1 MTQAAAVVGALK
13 RTLRARKMTYGQVAK
28 ALRMSEASVKRMFS
42 QESFTLKRFDEI
54 CQFAKVEIGDL
65 ARAAETKQREISQ
78 LTLEQEREI
87 VGNRKLF
94 LTAVC
99 ALNHFT
105 FEQIL
110 ETYALTEA
118 ELVRLLARLD
128 KLKFI
133 ELAPGN
139 RIRLLVSRTFAWLPD
154 GPIQQFFKSQA
165 QHEFFRSRF
174 DREGELMLFVN
185 SMLSKGSAAT
195 MIERLKQVA
204 NECSALHNDDVRLP
218 LDKRFGH
225 SLLVAIRPWNM
236 QAFRELERG
245 PAPVAGVQVRRSVLK
260 K

>member
-1 MTQAAAVVGALK
+1 
-13 RTLRARKMTYGQVAK
+13 
-28 ALRMSEASVKRMFS
+28 
-42 QESFTLKRFDEI
+42 
-54 CQFAKVEIGDL
+54 
-65 ARAAETKQREISQ
+65 
-78 LTLEQEREI
+78 
-87 VGNRKLF
+87 
-94 LTAVC
+94 
-99 ALNHFT
+99 
-105 FEQIL
+105 
-110 ETYALTEA
+110 
-118 ELVRLLARLD
+118 VRLLARLD

-204 NECSALHNDDVRLP
+204 NECSALHNEDVGLP

-236 QAFRELERG
+236 EAFKELERG
-245 PAPVAGVQVRRSVLK
+245 PAAGAGVQVRRNVLAK
-260 K
+260 

>member
-1 MTQAAAVVGALK
+1 MAGTSSLVEALK
-13 RTLRARKMTYGQVAK
+13 RELKARSITYAQVAR
-28 ALRMSEASVKRMFS
+28 AIGMSEASVKRMFS
-42 QESFTLKRFDEI
+42 QESFTLKRFDEV

-65 ARAAETKQREISQ
+65 ARAAESKQREISQ

-94 LTAVC
+94 LVAVC

-105 FEQIL
+105 FEQIRA
-110 ETYALTEA
+110 TYDLTEP

-128 KLKFI
+128 KVKFI

-185 SMLSKGSAAT
+185 SMLSRGSAAT
-195 MIERLKQVA
+195 MIERLKQIA
-204 NECSALHNDDVRLP
+204 NECSALHNEDVGLP

-236 QAFRELERG
+236 EAFRELERG
-245 PAPVAGVQVRRSVLK
+245 PAAGVQVRRSTLAK
-260 K
+260 

>member
-1 MTQAAAVVGALK
+1 MARTSSLVEALK
-13 RTLRARKMTYGQVAK
+13 RELKARSITYAQVAR
-28 ALRMSEASVKRMFS
+28 AIGMSEASVKRMFS
-42 QESFTLKRFDEI
+42 HESFTLKRFDEI
-54 CQFAKVEIGDL
+54 CKFARVEIGDL
-65 ARAAETKQREISQ
+65 ARAAESKEREISQ

-87 VGNRKLF
+87 VGSRKLF
-94 LTAVC
+94 LVAVC

-110 ETYALTEA
+110 ETYDLTEA
-118 ELVRLLARLD
+118 DAVRLLARLD

-154 GPIQQFFKSQA
+154 GPIQQFFKTQA
-165 QHEFFRSRF
+165 QQEFFRSRF

-185 SMLSKGSAAT
+185 SMLSRGSAAA

-204 NECSALHNDDVRLP
+204 NECSALHNDDVALP

-236 QAFRELERG
+236 DAFRELERR
-245 PAPVAGVQVRRSVLK
+245 PAAGVQVRRSAAAK
-260 K
+260 

>member
-1 MTQAAAVVGALK
+1 MAGTSSLVEALK
-13 RTLRARKMTYGQVAK
+13 RELKARSITYAQVAR
-28 ALRMSEASVKRMFS
+28 AIGMSEASVKRMFS
-42 QESFTLKRFDEI
+42 QESFTLKRFDEV
-54 CQFAKVEIGDL
+54 CRFAKVEIGDL
-65 ARAAETKQREISQ
+65 ARAAESKAREISQ

-94 LTAVC
+94 LVAVC

-105 FEQIL
+105 FEQIRG
-110 ETYALTEA
+110 TYDLAEP

-204 NECSALHNDDVRLP
+204 NECSALHNEDVGLP

-236 QAFRELERG
+236 EAFKELERG
-245 PAPVAGVQVRRSVLK
+245 PAAGAGVQVRRNVLAK
-260 K
+260 

>member
-1 MTQAAAVVGALK
+1 MEALK
-13 RTLRARKMTYGQVAK
+13 RELKARAITYAQVAR
-28 ALRMSEASVKRMFS
+28 AIGMSEASVKRMFS
-42 QESFTLKRFDEI
+42 QESFTLKRFDEV
-54 CQFAKVEIGDL
+54 CRLADVEIGDL
-65 ARAAETKQREISQ
+65 ARAAESKQREISQ
-78 LTLEQEREI
+78 LSLEQEREI

-94 LTAVC
+94 LVAVC

-105 FEQIL
+105 FEQIRA
-110 ETYALTEA
+110 TYDLTEP

-128 KLKFI
+128 RLKFI

-139 RIRLLVSRTFAWLPD
+139 RIRLLVSRTFSWLPD

-165 QHEFFRSRF
+165 QHEFFQSRF

-185 SMLSKGSAAT
+185 SMLSRGSAAT

-204 NECSALHNDDVRLP
+204 NECSALHKKDVGLP

-236 QAFRELERG
+236 EAFRGLERA
-245 PAPVAGVQVRRSVLK
+245 PATGVQVRRSVLAK
-260 K
+260 

>member
-1 MTQAAAVVGALK
+1 MTGTSSLVEALK
-13 RTLRARKMTYGQVAK
+13 RELKARSITYAQVAR
-28 ALRMSEASVKRMFS
+28 AIRMSEASVKRMFS

-54 CQFAKVEIGDL
+54 CQFAKVYIGDL
-65 ARAAETKQREISQ
+65 ARAAQSKEREIAQ

-87 VGNRKLF
+87 VSNRKLF
-94 LTAVC
+94 LVAVC

-110 ETYALTEA
+110 ATYNLSEP
-118 ELVRLLARLD
+118 ELVRQLARLD

-139 RIRLLVSRTFAWLPD
+139 RIRLLVSRTFSWLPD

-185 SMLSKGSAAT
+185 AMLSKGSAAT

-204 NECSALHNDDVRLP
+204 NECSALHNDDVALP

-225 SLLVAIRPWNM
+225 SLLVAIRPWNI

-245 PAPVAGVQVRRSVLK
+245 PAAGVQVRRSVLAK
-260 K
+260 

>member
-1 MTQAAAVVGALK
+1 MAQTSSLVEALK
-13 RTLRARKMTYGQVAK
+13 RELKARGITYAQVAR
-28 ALRMSEASVKRMFS
+28 AIAMSEASVKRMFS

-54 CQFAKVEIGDL
+54 CQFAKVEISDL
-65 ARAAETKQREISQ
+65 ARAAETKAREISQ

-94 LTAVC
+94 VAAVC

-105 FEQIL
+105 FEQIQA
-110 ETYALTEA
+110 TYDLTAA
-118 ELVRLLARLD
+118 ELVRLLTRLD

-154 GPIQQFFKSQA
+154 GPIQQFFKGQA
-165 QHEFFRSRF
+165 QHEFFHSRF

-185 SMLSKGSAAT
+185 SMLSRGSAAT

-204 NECSALHNDDVRLP
+204 NECSALHGDDVRLP

-245 PAPVAGVQVRRSVLK
+245 PAAGAGVQVRRNVLK

>member
-1 MTQAAAVVGALK
+1 MTQTSSLVEALK
-13 RTLRARKMTYGQVAK
+13 RALKARGITYAQVAR
-28 ALRMSEASVKRMFS
+28 AIAMSEASVKRMFS

-54 CQFAKVEIGDL
+54 CRFGGVDIGDL
-65 ARAAETKQREISQ
+65 ARAAESKEREISQ

-94 LTAVC
+94 LAAVC

-110 ETYALTEA
+110 ATYDLAAA

-154 GPIQQFFKSQA
+154 GPIQQFFKTQA

-185 SMLSKGSAAT
+185 SMLSKRSAAT

-204 NECSALHNDDVRLP
+204 NESSRLHEEDVHLP
-218 LDKRFGH
+218 LDRRIGH

-236 QAFRELERG
+236 QAFRELER
-245 PAPVAGVQVRRSVLK
+245 APTPAGVQVRRNVLK

>member
-1 MTQAAAVVGALK
+1 MTQTSSLVDALK
-13 RTLRARKMTYGQVAK
+13 RALKARGITYAQVAR
-28 ALRMSEASVKRMFS
+28 AIAMSEASVKRMFS

-54 CQFAKVEIGDL
+54 CRFGGVDIVDL
-65 ARAAETKQREISQ
+65 ARAAESKEREISQ

-94 LTAVC
+94 LAAVC

-105 FEQIL
+105 FAQIL
-110 ETYALTEA
+110 QTYDLTEA
-118 ELVRLLARLD
+118 ELVRLLTRLD
-128 KLKFI
+128 RLKVI

-139 RIRLLVSRTFAWLPD
+139 RIRLLVSRTFSWLPD
-154 GPIQQFFKSQA
+154 GPIQQFFKTRA

-174 DREGELMLFVN
+174 DRDGELMLFVN
-185 SMLSKGSAAT
+185 SMLSKSSAAA

-204 NECSALHNDDVRLP
+204 NECSRLHEDDVHLP

-225 SLLVAIRPWNM
+225 SLLVAIRPWNI
-236 QAFRELERG
+236 QAFRDLDRA
-245 PAPVAGVQVRRSVLK
+245 PAAAGVQVRRTVLK

>member
-1 MTQAAAVVGALK
+1 MTQTSSLVDALK
-13 RTLRARKMTYGQVAK
+13 RALKARGITYAQVAR
-28 ALRMSEASVKRMFS
+28 AIAMSEASVKRMFS

-54 CQFAKVEIGDL
+54 CRFGGVDIVDL
-65 ARAAETKQREISQ
+65 ARAAESKEREISQ

-94 LTAVC
+94 LAAVC

-105 FEQIL
+105 FAQIL
-110 ETYALTEA
+110 QTYDLTEA
-118 ELVRLLARLD
+118 ELVRLLTRLD
-128 KLKFI
+128 RLKVI

-139 RIRLLVSRTFAWLPD
+139 RIRLLVSRTFSWLPD
-154 GPIQQFFKSQA
+154 GPIQQFFKTRA

-174 DREGELMLFVN
+174 DRDGELMLFVN
-185 SMLSKGSAAT
+185 SMLSKSSAAA

-204 NECSALHNDDVRLP
+204 NECSRLHEDDVHLP

-225 SLLVAIRPWNM
+225 SLLVAIRPWNI

-245 PAPVAGVQVRRSVLK
+245 PAAAGVQVRRNVLK

>member
-1 MTQAAAVVGALK
+1 MARTSSLVEALK
-13 RTLRARKMTYGQVAK
+13 RELKARSITYAQVAR
-28 ALRMSEASVKRMFS
+28 AIGMSEASVKRMFS
-42 QESFTLKRFDEI
+42 QESFTLKRFDEV

-65 ARAAETKQREISQ
+65 ARAAESKEREISQ

-94 LTAVC
+94 LVAVC

-105 FEQIL
+105 FEQIF
-110 ETYALTEA
+110 ETYDLTEA
-118 ELVRLLARLD
+118 ELVRRPARLD

-139 RIRLLVSRTFAWLPD
+139 RIRLLVSRTFSWLPD

-165 QHEFFRSRF
+165 QHAFFRSRF

-185 SMLSKGSAAT
+185 SMLSRGSAAA

-204 NECSALHNDDVRLP
+204 NECSRLHEDDVHLP
-218 LDKRFGH
+218 LDRRFGH
-225 SLLVAIRPWNM
+225 SLLVAIRPWNI
-236 QAFRELERG
+236 QAFRDLERA
-245 PAPVAGVQVRRSVLK
+245 PAPAGIQVRRTVLK

>member
-1 MTQAAAVVGALK
+1 MAGTSSLVEALK
-13 RTLRARKMTYGQVAK
+13 RELKARSITYAQVAR
-28 ALRMSEASVKRMFS
+28 AITMSEASVKRMFS
-42 QESFTLKRFDEI
+42 QENFTLKRFDEI
-54 CQFAKVEIGDL
+54 CRFAKVEIGDL
-65 ARAAETKQREISQ
+65 ARAAESKQREISQ

-87 VGNRKLF
+87 VGNRRLF
-94 LTAVC
+94 LVAVC

-105 FEQIL
+105 FEQIRA
-110 ETYALTEA
+110 TYDLTEP

-139 RIRLLVSRTFAWLPD
+139 RIRLLVSRTFSWLPD

-185 SMLSKGSAAT
+185 SMLSRGSAAT

-204 NECSALHNDDVRLP
+204 NECSALHNEDVGLP

-236 QAFRELERG
+236 EAFRELERG
-245 PAPVAGVQVRRSVLK
+245 SAASVQVRRNVLAK
-260 K
+260 

>member
-1 MTQAAAVVGALK
+1 MTQTSSLVDALK
-13 RTLRARKMTYGQVAK
+13 RALKARGITYAQVAR
-28 ALRMSEASVKRMFS
+28 AIAMSEASVKRMFS

-54 CQFAKVEIGDL
+54 CRFGGVDIVDL
-65 ARAAETKQREISQ
+65 ARAAESKEREISQ

-94 LTAVC
+94 LAAVC
-99 ALNHFT
+99 ALNQFT
-105 FEQIL
+105 FAQIL
-110 ETYALTEA
+110 QTYDLTEA
-118 ELVRLLARLD
+118 ELVRLLTRLD
-128 KLKFI
+128 RLKVI

-139 RIRLLVSRTFAWLPD
+139 RIRLLVSRTFSWLPD
-154 GPIQQFFKSQA
+154 GPIQQFFKTRA

-174 DREGELMLFVN
+174 DRDGELMLFVN
-185 SMLSKGSAAT
+185 SMLSKSSAAA

-204 NECSALHNDDVRLP
+204 NECSRLHEDDVHLP

-225 SLLVAIRPWNM
+225 SLLVAIRPWNI

-245 PAPVAGVQVRRSVLK
+245 PAAAGVQVRRNVLK